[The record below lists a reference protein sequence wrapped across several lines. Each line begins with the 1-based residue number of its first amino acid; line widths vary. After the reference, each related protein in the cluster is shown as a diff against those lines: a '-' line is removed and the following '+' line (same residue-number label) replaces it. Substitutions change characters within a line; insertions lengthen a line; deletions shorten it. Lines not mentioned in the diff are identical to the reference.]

1 MIIDTWRKERKGM
14 LRTILSTFAA
24 TAMLFGAA
32 QTASAQFLLI
42 PESSNDTV
50 GMYDP
55 FDGSYMGDLIDGAD
69 LFSTPINAV
78 LGPDGLIYV
87 SDQVADSVFRF
98 DMDGNFVDVFAD
110 DTDGLNNVRGI
121 DFRDDELFVT
131 SGDDFVARFASDGT
145 RLTDF
150 VNDGSDPFDIYFLDD
165 GSALLADIAGSGD
178 NIRLYNADGSLSG
191 ELFNVNFPEQIN
203 GLSNG
208 NFVNAA
214 FSADV
219 VTEFDINGNII
230 DQWSFNGGRG
240 VHELGN
246 GNLLVTSGAG
256 VFTLDR
262 DTGQLT
268 AIREGISARF
278 IEFVIPSPGA
288 LALLG
293 LAGFASRRRRR

>member
-1 MIIDTWRKERKGM
+1 MM
-14 LRTILSTFAA
+14 RTILSTFAGA
-24 TAMLFGAA
+24 AVLFGAA
-32 QTASAQFLLI
+32 NTATAQFLLI
-42 PESSNDTV
+42 PDSTADVV

-55 FDGSYMGDLIDGAD
+55 FDGSYLGDLITGFDQ
-69 LFSTPINAV
+69 FSTPINAV
-78 LGPDGLIYV
+78 AGPDGLIYV

-110 DTDGLNNVRGI
+110 AGDGLNNVRGI
-121 DFRDDELFVT
+121 DFRGDELFVT
-131 SGDDFVARFASDGT
+131 SGDDYVARFAADGT

-150 VNDGSDPFDIYFLDD
+150 INDGTDPFDIYFLDD
-165 GSALLADIAGSGD
+165 GRALLADIQGTTD
-178 NIRLYNADGSLSG
+178 NVRLYNSDGSLSG
-191 ELFNVNFPEQIN
+191 ELFSINFPEQIN

-208 NFVNAA
+208 NYVNAS
-214 FSADV
+214 FSGDT
-219 VTEFDINGNII
+219 VTEFDLDGTVVN
-230 DQWSFNGGRG
+230 QWVFDGGRG

-256 VFTLDR
+256 VFSLDR
-262 DTGQLT
+262 DSGALT
-268 AIREGISARF
+268 TIRDDGSFRF